1 MANVNLTQQDIDY
14 IARVVET
21 EVPRSLANRNPAEY
35 DRMVRGVVD
44 TVTNRMA
51 SGVFP
56 SSATGVL
63 NQNRQFSKI
72 TGPSSLDPYG
82 SVQNTPRASTA
93 TKNLVADHI
102 AGRAA
107 GEPTTIGGALNYANP
122 NYSSKS
128 NLTGWINP
136 MIERGATL
144 LGVGKNVHAHGTAP
158 NLQPVGEYSLAAEG
172 MPGAYV
178 PRPTSPDDL
187 PQSAQ
192 PGGILSAIN
201 SPVPGLVQREEL
213 GQPGLMSAYQPV
225 AQPTEAQVALDTL
238 RQGQPQAAPGLLA
251 EQYASY
257 GAGKVA
263 PQQAGLLSEDVA
275 YQRMIDGLNAQKQS
289 LQAGVDPMAS
299 IPNWTQQQP
308 QQQPQVQAPE
318 VAQVEAPEMVSQ
330 PIAQQPASQ
339 PAQQFSG
346 GLLSPQEQQQF
357 AAQRANLAQ
366 QPFNSGFGVKAG
378 NFAKGA
384 LGGIGGGL
392 LGSLALGPLG
402 GLLGAALG
410 NSLMTGKLNTMVTG
424 YPKAPSRE
432 GSKGNSGRISRGQL
446 NDNGRNAYNSSEQF
460 RNAVDQ
466 GSVGLY

>member
-1 MANVNLTQQDIDY
+1 MANVKLTQQDIDY

-82 SVQNTPRASTA
+82 SVQNTPRASST

-107 GEPTTIGGALNYANP
+107 GAPPTIGGALNYANP
-122 NYSSKS
+122 NYSSKN

-136 MIERGATL
+136 MIERGATM
-144 LGVGKNVHAHGTAP
+144 LGVGKNVHFHGTAP
-158 NLQPVGEYSLAAEG
+158 NLDPVGDYSLSAESI
-172 MPGAYV
+172 PGGYV

-192 PGGILSAIN
+192 AGGILNAIN
-201 SPVPGLVQREEL
+201 PPVPGLVERESIDA
-213 GQPGLMSAYQPV
+213 PATGLMSAYQQV
-225 AQPTEAQVALDTL
+225 SQPTAAQVSLDTL
-238 RQGQPQAAPGLLA
+238 RQNQPQPPMSVAD
-251 EQYASY
+251 QYASY
-257 GAGKVA
+257 GAGKAA
-263 PQQAGLLSEDVA
+263 PTQAGLLSEDVA
-275 YQRMIDGLNAQKQS
+275 HQRMIDQLNEQKRR
-289 LQAGVDPMAS
+289 LQAGVNPMDDAEPWKAQPGLLTEPPAS
-299 IPNWTQQQP
+299 IQTADV
-308 QQQPQVQAPE
+308 PQVSSEQTAS
-318 VAQVEAPEMVSQ
+318 VAG
-330 PIAQQPASQ
+330 PAG
-339 PAQQFSG
+339 AG
-346 GLLSPQEQQQF
+346 GLLSPQEQQMYE
-357 AAQRANLAQ
+357 AQRASLSQ
-366 QPFNSGFGVKAG
+366 QPFNSKFGMKAG

-392 LGSLALGPLG
+392 LGAALLGPVG

-410 NSLMTGKLNTMVTG
+410 KSAMNGKVNTMMTG
-424 YPKAPSRE
+424 YPEAPK
-432 GSKGNSGRISRGQL
+432 SKSRG
-446 NDNGRNAYNSSEQF
+446 DGKMTDYGRSVQNSSEQF
-460 RNAVDQ
+460 RNAMNN
-466 GSVGLY
+466 GGIGLY